1 MPIFRTMYSAIIF
14 FSYLFCLAIGQST
27 TPVTITYP
35 QGQIQG
41 FHVDYGTDQTKLYYG
56 AADIFLGIPYVQ
68 PPVENL
74 RFAKPVNLT
83 NLPGPSPYN
92 ATYYR
97 LMCPQATQPNRT
109 LMSEDCLYLNV
120 FSPNVTS
127 TTKYP
132 VMLWIHGGSLKD
144 GYASQYHYKI
154 ESMKWVQNYIS
165 YFGGD
170 PNKVTIFG
178 QSAGG
183 CSVSAHTYSPLSRGL
198 FQQAI
203 CESGTVL
210 TCFEGSLG
218 FTNKSFRRASA
229 ICNTTQEQWNSKNF
243 TALKDCLMNTSW
255 SDFLPYDLS
264 SSLEAEGWKMS
275 QDNYFLPK
283 VPRDLAASRPNIPI
297 MLGSVLNE
305 WAGFDQSFIAAGI
318 FNFTDYGRQLFE
330 QYFRL
335 FGYFL
340 GAQQN
345 PILSILENTYAPPDL
360 ADNDHLGWFKVDD
373 MIGTC
378 DGFTGF
384 IGGDVDLWL
393 ANNNTQVYLYE
404 YTHFSE
410 VGAHPYRFPGWNPVV
425 HAAEIYFIWLQEDVW
440 ELNVLK
446 GAVTAADYRIL
457 DWFGTTWTNFA
468 KYGKPTLDDSWT
480 PIQKR
485 RENIYLEIGTD
496 NTTMKQNYRQV
507 DQVIWNAVIPSLLC
521 GELPPDNSN
530 NIKETESEYTKFL
543 RNAGAHF
550 YLPANCNP
558 NPPIVSSTTQATSPN
573 PSIVYSTN
581 VLLQEMCTA
590 NKHAIA
596 ALDKIDGVETVARE
610 VEAAATKFTKGYK
623 NVNAEIVNL
632 HKRIRKLKENG
643 TSKQAEHSNVKQ
655 QIAEIF
661 EEQSINPS
669 AAAELQNKTYLFK
682 DALLSMYA
690 SYYAAESSKHDV
702 NSLLSEIVEL
712 SYGIDKREKDE
723 ALDYIRDGNLIRQI
737 IDEAIPLLPPA
748 EVELCD
754 GLKDIRNKC
763 YATVGKKQKNKK

>member
-1 MPIFRTMYSAIIF
+1 MPIFRTMYSAIVF
-14 FSYLFCLAIGQST
+14 FSYLFCLAAGQST
-27 TPVTITYP
+27 TVTVNYP
-35 QGQIQG
+35 QGQVQG

-68 PPVENL
+68 PPVKSL
-74 RFAKPVNLT
+74 RFAKPVSLT
-83 NLPGPSPYN
+83 NLPEPSPYN
-92 ATYYR
+92 ATRYK
-97 LMCPQATQPNRT
+97 LMCPQATQPDRT

-154 ESMKWVQNYIS
+154 
-165 YFGGD
+165 
-170 PNKVTIFG
+170 
-178 QSAGG
+178 
-183 CSVSAHTYSPLSRGL
+183 
-198 FQQAI
+198 
-203 CESGTVL
+203 
-210 TCFEGSLG
+210 
-218 FTNKSFRRASA
+218 
-229 ICNTTQEQWNSKNF
+229 CNTTQEQWNSKNF
-243 TALKDCLMNTSW
+243 TALKNCLVEAEW

-264 SSLEAEGWKMS
+264 SFLEAEGWKMS

-305 WAGFDQSFIAAGI
+305 WAGFDQSFLAAGA
-318 FNFTDYGRQLFE
+318 FNFTDYDRQLFE
-330 QYFRL
+330 QNFKL
-335 FGYFL
+335 LGYFL

-345 PILSILENTYAPPDL
+345 PILSIFENTYAPPDL
-360 ADNDHLGWFKVDD
+360 ADNDHLGWLKVDD

-410 VGAHPYRFPGWNPVV
+410 VGAHSYRLPGWNPVV
-425 HAAEIYFIWLQEDVW
+425 HAAEVYFIWLQESVW
-440 ELNVLK
+440 EPNVQK
-446 GAVTAADYRIL
+446 GTVTAADYKIL
-457 DWFGTTWTNFA
+457 DWFGTIWTSFA

-496 NTTMKQNYRQV
+496 NITMKQNYRQV

-530 NIKETESEYTKFL
+530 NIKESESEYTKFL
-543 RNAGAHF
+543 RNAGAH
-550 YLPANCNP
+550 
-558 NPPIVSSTTQATSPN
+558 
-573 PSIVYSTN
+573 

-596 ALDKIDGVETVARE
+596 ALDKIDGVETVAQE
-610 VEAAATKFTKGYK
+610 VEAATTKFTKGYK

-669 AAAELQNKTYLFK
+669 TVAELQNKTDLFK

-690 SYYAAESSKHDV
+690 SYYAAETSKYDV
-702 NSLLSEIVEL
+702 DSLLSEIVKL
-712 SYGIDKREKDE
+712 SYDIDKREKDE

-737 IDEAIPLLPPA
+737 IDEAIPLLPSA
-748 EVELCD
+748 EVELRD
-754 GLKDIRNKC
+754 GLKNIRNKC
-763 YATVGKKQKNKK
+763 YVAMGKKQKNTK